1 MRKHLKRN
9 LVFLWLFCFL
19 LVMSKAE
26 FTLDGAHCIV
36 RCFLSLGASFVGV
49 VASSLFALMA
59 VCQDMELKL
68 EIKGPYCFKDHRQE
82 LSWMG

>member
-1 MRKHLKRN
+1 
-9 LVFLWLFCFL
+9 
-19 LVMSKAE
+19 MSKAE